1 MYLYELRIIIYLL
14 KLILDVKDNFIMCV
28 IEKMEKK
35 IRDVFKNFYFV
46 NNILLVLNNVMN

>member
-35 IRDVFKNFYFV
+35 IRDEIF
-46 NNILLVLNNVMN
+46 ILLIIFC

>member
-35 IRDVFKNFYFV
+35 KNKRCV
-46 NNILLVLNNVMN
+46 

>member
-28 IEKMEKK
+28 IEKIEKK

-46 NNILLVLNNVMN
+46 NNILLVLNYVIN

>member
-46 NNILLVLNNVMN
+46 NNILLVLNYVIN

>member
-46 NNILLVLNNVMN
+46 KNILLVLNNVIN

>member
-28 IEKMEKK
+28 IEKMGKK

-46 NNILLVLNNVMN
+46 NNILLVLNNVIN

>member
-14 KLILDVKDNFIMCV
+14 KLILDVKDIFIMCV

-35 IRDVFKNFYFV
+35 IKRFLFY
-46 NNILLVLNNVMN
+46 ILLVLNYVIN

>member
-14 KLILDVKDNFIMCV
+14 KLILDVKDNFIMFV

-35 IRDVFKNFYFV
+35 LRDVFKNFYFV
-46 NNILLVLNNVMN
+46 NNILLVLNNVIN